1 MVCSKMGKDEVIDVK
16 IIAAT
21 ANKGKAAE
29 IEKIFSALGFEVV
42 TMREA
47 GIDSDPE
54 ENGKTFLEN
63 ALIKARAAHELA
75 ENAYI
80 IADDSGL
87 CVDALG
93 GAPGI
98 YSARYAGDGA
108 TDAEKIEKL
117 LRELDGVETR
127 AAHFETA
134 VALITP
140 DGEEITAHGKVHGHI
155 LTEPEGDNG
164 FGYDPVFYCD
174 EIGKTFAIASNDEK
188 NAVSH
193 RGRALHA
200 LYEKMKNKVGEDE

>member
-1 MVCSKMGKDEVIDVK
+1 MK

-21 ANKGKAAE
+21 GNKGKAAE
-29 IEKIFSALGFEVV
+29 IEKIFGSLGFDVV

-75 ENAYI
+75 QNAYI

-87 CVDALG
+87 CVDALD

-98 YSARYAGDGA
+98 YSARYAGEGA
-108 TDAEKIEKL
+108 SDAEKIAKL
-117 LRELDGVETR
+117 LRELEGAQSR

-140 DGEEITAHGKVHGHI
+140 DGEEITAHGAVHGTI
-155 LTEPEGDNG
+155 LTAPEGENG
-164 FGYDPVFYCD
+164 FGYDPVFYSD
-174 EIGKTFAIASNDEK
+174 EIGKTFAIASNEEK

-193 RGRALHA
+193 RGRALRA

>member
-1 MVCSKMGKDEVIDVK
+1 MK

-29 IEKIFSALGFEVV
+29 IEEIFGALGFEVV

-47 GIDSDPE
+47 GIDSEPE

-75 ENAYI
+75 ESAYI

-87 CVDALG
+87 CVDALD

-98 YSARYAGDGA
+98 YSARYAGEGA
-108 TDAEKIEKL
+108 TDAEKIDKL
-117 LRELDGVETR
+117 LGELDGKKNR

-140 DGEEITAHGKVHGHI
+140 SGEEITAHGEVRGTI
-155 LTEPEGDNG
+155 LTAPDGENG

-174 EIGKTFAIASNDEK
+174 EIGKTFANATSDEK
-188 NAVSH
+188 NEVSH
-193 RGRALHA
+193 RGRALRA
-200 LYEKMKNKVGEDE
+200 LYEKIKNKVGEGE

>member
-1 MVCSKMGKDEVIDVK
+1 MK
-16 IIAAT
+16 IIVAT

-29 IEKIFSALGFEVV
+29 IEKIFGSLGFAVV

-54 ENGKTFLEN
+54 ENGATFLEN
-63 ALIKARAAHELA
+63 ALIKARAAKKQA
-75 ENAYI
+75 EDAYI

-87 CVDALG
+87 CVDALD

-98 YSARYAGDGA
+98 YSARYAGEGA
-108 TDAEKIEKL
+108 TDADKIKKL
-117 LRELDGVETR
+117 LGELDGKGNRE
-127 AAHFETA
+127 AHFETA

-140 DGEEITAHGKVHGHI
+140 DGEEITAHGEVHGHI
-155 LTEPEGDNG
+155 LTAPEGENG
-164 FGYDPVFYCD
+164 FGYDPVFFCD
-174 EIGKTFAIASNDEK
+174 EIGKTFAIASDDEK

-193 RGRALHA
+193 RGRALRA

>member
-1 MVCSKMGKDEVIDVK
+1 MK

-21 ANKGKAAE
+21 GNKGKAAE
-29 IEKIFSALGFEVV
+29 IEKIFSALGFDVV

-47 GIDSDPE
+47 GIDSEPE
-54 ENGKTFLEN
+54 ENGKTFEEN
-63 ALIKARAAHELA
+63 ALIKARAAHEIA
-75 ENAYI
+75 SDAYI

-87 CVDALG
+87 CVDALD

-98 YSARYAGDGA
+98 YSARYAGEGA
-108 TDAEKIEKL
+108 TDAEKINKL
-117 LRELDGVETR
+117 LSELGGKIDR

-140 DGEEITAHGKVHGHI
+140 SGEEITAHGEVHGRI
-155 LTEPEGDNG
+155 LTVPEDDNG

-174 EIGKTFAIASNDEK
+174 EIGKTFAIASDDEK

-193 RGRALHA
+193 RGRALRA
-200 LYEKMKNKVGEDE
+200 LYEKIKNKVKEDE

>member
-1 MVCSKMGKDEVIDVK
+1 MK

-29 IEKIFSALGFEVV
+29 IEKIFGTLGFDVI

-75 ENAYI
+75 SDAYI

-87 CVDALG
+87 CVDALD

-98 YSARYAGDGA
+98 YSARYAGEGA
-108 TDAEKIEKL
+108 TDADKINKL
-117 LRELDGVETR
+117 LGELDGKENR
-127 AAHFETA
+127 GAHFETA
-134 VALITP
+134 IALITP
-140 DGEEITAHGKVHGHI
+140 DGEEITAHGEVHGHI
-155 LTEPEGDNG
+155 LTVPEGENG
-164 FGYDPVFYCD
+164 FGYDPVFFCD
-174 EIGKTFAIASNDEK
+174 EIGKTFANASADEK

-193 RGRALHA
+193 RGRALRE
-200 LYEKMKNKVGEDE
+200 LYEKMKNKVKED

>member
-1 MVCSKMGKDEVIDVK
+1 MK

-29 IEKIFSALGFEVV
+29 IEKIFGALGFSVI

-63 ALIKARAAHELA
+63 ALIKARAAHALA
-75 ENAYI
+75 ENAYV

-87 CVDALG
+87 CVDALD

-98 YSARYAGDGA
+98 YSARYAGEGA
-108 TDAEKIEKL
+108 TDADKIAKL
-117 LRELDGVETR
+117 LNELGDTQNR
-127 AAHFETA
+127 LAHFETA

-140 DGEEITAHGKVHGHI
+140 EGKEVTAHGAVHGHI
-155 LTEPEGDNG
+155 LTEPKGNNG
-164 FGYDPVFYCD
+164 FGYDPVFYCS
-174 EIGKTFAIASNDEK
+174 EIGKTFAIASDDEK

-193 RGRALHA
+193 RGRALRA
-200 LYEKMKNKVGEDE
+200 LYEKIKKETGEDE

>member
-1 MVCSKMGKDEVIDVK
+1 MK
-16 IIAAT
+16 IIVAT

-29 IEKIFSALGFEVV
+29 IEKIFGALGFDVV

-54 ENGKTFLEN
+54 ENGATFMEN

-75 ENAYI
+75 KDAYI

-93 GAPGI
+93 GEPGI
-98 YSARYAGDGA
+98 YSARYAGEGA
-108 TDAEKIEKL
+108 SDADKINKL
-117 LRELDGVETR
+117 LRELGGKESR

-140 DGEEITAHGKVHGHI
+140 SGEEITARGEVNGHI
-155 LTEPEGDNG
+155 LTAPEGENG

-174 EIGKTFAIASNDEK
+174 EIGKTFAIASDDEK

-193 RGRALHA
+193 RGRALRA
-200 LYEKMKNKVGEDE
+200 LYEKIENKVGEDE

>member
-1 MVCSKMGKDEVIDVK
+1 MK

-29 IEKIFSALGFEVV
+29 IEKIFGALGFSVI

-63 ALIKARAAHELA
+63 ALIKSRAAHELA
-75 ENAYI
+75 KDAYI

-98 YSARYAGDGA
+98 YSARYAGEGA
-108 TDAEKIEKL
+108 TDADKIDKL
-117 LRELDGVETR
+117 LGELEGKEHR

-140 DGEEITAHGKVHGHI
+140 DGEEITAHGEVHGHI
-155 LTEPEGDNG
+155 LTAPEGENG

-174 EIGKTFAIASNDEK
+174 EIGKTFAIASDDEK

-193 RGRALHA
+193 RGRALRA
-200 LYEKMKNKVGEDE
+200 LYEKINKVGEDE

>member
-1 MVCSKMGKDEVIDVK
+1 MK

-29 IEKIFSALGFEVV
+29 IEKIFGALGFDVI
-42 TMREA
+42 TIREA

-75 ENAYI
+75 QDAYI

-87 CVDALG
+87 CVDALD

-98 YSARYAGDGA
+98 YSARYAGEGA
-108 TDAEKIEKL
+108 SDADKIDKL
-117 LRELDGVETR
+117 LRELAGKENR
-127 AAHFETA
+127 SAHFETA

-140 DGEEITAHGKVHGHI
+140 DGEEITAHGEVHGHI
-155 LTEPEGDNG
+155 LTVPEGDNG

-193 RGRALHA
+193 RGRALRA
-200 LYEKMKNKVGEDE
+200 LYEKIKNKVGEDE